1 MVRMQRQAQKPDIII
16 ASALLMTASVFDKE
30 MQIISGISLQ
40 TDRHT
45 NNVQNKLEYTE
56 MDGEA
61 WLV

>member
-1 MVRMQRQAQKPDIII
+1 
-16 ASALLMTASVFDKE
+16 MTASVFDEE

-40 TDRHT
+40 TDKNT
-45 NNVQNKLEYTE
+45 NNVKNKLEYTE